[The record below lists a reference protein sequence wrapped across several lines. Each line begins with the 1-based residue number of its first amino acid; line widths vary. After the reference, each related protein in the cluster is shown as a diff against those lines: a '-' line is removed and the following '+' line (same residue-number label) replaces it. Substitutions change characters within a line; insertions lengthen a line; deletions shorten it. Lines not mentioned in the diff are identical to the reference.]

1 MNILNSSAFKFF
13 KNFEKNAETFYYRT
27 IKGNFSGFKLKLK
40 IRGLLKTESRKKLT
54 ATQKI
59 EIRSFYKQHN
69 IENINTDWHEFYSD
83 CNGIFDVRYVPENL
97 FYVNIEPALNSTLF
111 FPAMSDKNL
120 IEKLFPNVKQPESV
134 IKNINGFYYQKGN
147 LISFDE
153 AVENCSI
160 PGKMVIKPTID
171 SWGGKNVLLFS
182 GQNDDS
188 SSNNMS
194 ISNLLANYKKN
205 FIVQKVVEQH
215 PVMSSLNS
223 TSLNTLRVMTFL
235 KDTEITVLSIVVRI
249 GRKGT
254 FTDNATTGG
263 IPCGVKS
270 DGSLNEIGFNLS
282 GKPFTMTDS
291 GIKLKDVQLPFMDK
305 IKKTVKTLH
314 ASMPYFRIIS
324 WDLAI
329 DVNGDIILI
338 EHNDIGQDINF
349 HQLNNG
355 PVLAPLIEEYGKIIQ
370 SRKLDVQV

>member
-1 MNILNSSAFKFF
+1 MNILNSNAFHFF

-27 IKGNFSGFKLKLK
+27 IKGNFAGFKLKLK
-40 IRGLLKTESRKKLT
+40 IKGLLSTKPRKSLT
-54 ATQKI
+54 GPQKK
-59 EIRSFYKQHN
+59 EIQSFYKKHN
-69 IENINTDWHEFYSD
+69 IKNVNTNWHKFYSD
-83 CNGIFDVRYVPENL
+83 CNGNFAAGYVPENI
-97 FYVNIEPALNSTLF
+97 FYVKIEPALNATLF
-111 FPAMSDKNL
+111 FPALSDKNL
-120 IEKLFPNVKQPESV
+120 INKLFRDVKQPETV
-134 IKNINGFYYQKGN
+134 IKNINGFFYHKGK

-153 AVENCSI
+153 AVEHCNI
-160 PGKMVIKPTID
+160 LGEMIIKPTID

-182 GQNDDS
+182 GQNGDAT
-188 SSNNMS
+188 SNNKS
-194 ISNLLANYKKN
+194 TSKLFVDYKKN

-215 PVMSSLNS
+215 PEMKRLNS

-235 KDTEITVLSIVVRI
+235 KDTEILVLSVVVRI
-249 GRKGT
+249 GRKGA

-270 DGSLNEIGFNLS
+270 DGRLNEIGFNLS

-291 GIKLKDVQLPFMDK
+291 GIKLKDVQLPFMGK
-305 IKKTVKTLH
+305 VKNTVKILH
-314 ASMPYFRIIS
+314 ASMPYFRVIS

-355 PVLAPLIEEYGKIIQ
+355 PVLAPLLEEYGKIVK
-370 SRKLDVQV
+370 S